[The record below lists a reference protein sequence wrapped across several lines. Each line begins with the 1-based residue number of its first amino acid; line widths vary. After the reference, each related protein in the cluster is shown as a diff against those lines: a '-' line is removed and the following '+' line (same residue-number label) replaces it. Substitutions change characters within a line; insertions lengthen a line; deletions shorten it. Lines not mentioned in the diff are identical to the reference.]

1 MTGYRFPLL
10 LQCLIF
16 LIPLNIY
23 MWGDWLLVNVQ
34 WALFRYQQSPY
45 GNSLILG
52 YKDILYMYSGLNTG
66 FYNIAAASLWTIGSS
81 ILLIG
86 LCVAFFAYLKKNSSH
101 LTTAS
106 YFTICGGIFLGL
118 SALCRFYSG
127 FSIPIGVPV
136 ILFIGWWM
144 YTGMYESEDNEN
156 ETEEETTSD
165 PEWIF
170 FIHWFF

>member
-1 MTGYRFPLL
+1 MTRHRLPLI

-52 YKDILYMYSGLNTG
+52 YKDILYIYFGQNTG
-66 FYNIAAASLWTIGSS
+66 FYNIAAASLWTFGSI
-81 ILLIG
+81 ILLTG
-86 LCVAFFAYLKKNSSH
+86 LCITIFAYKEERSSFIK
-101 LTTAS
+101 TAS

-118 SALCRFYSG
+118 SAMCRFYSG
-127 FSIPIGVPV
+127 FSIPVGVPV
-136 ILFIGWWM
+136 ILILGWWM
-144 YTGMYESEDNEN
+144 YQGMYEPVDKDNEPVVD
-156 ETEEETTSD
+156 SSG
-165 PEWIF
+165 PE
-170 FIHWFF
+170 